1 VLDDLS
7 AGEIIEAAGNA
18 TLMVRTESNGTENP
32 PERRRDETEI
42 PHRLQEEY
50 LNDFP
55 RGEKATLCC

>member
-1 VLDDLS
+1 MLDDLS

-18 TLMVRTESNGTENP
+18 ILTVRTEFMVQKHP
-32 PERRRDETEI
+32 PERRRDETEN

-55 RGEKATLCC
+55 RG